1 MEVIGLAIAISIFVV
16 GFLIAGRWFTNVWLQ
31 IIVGAA
37 MGVALVAVLGIT
49 LLGVAFAG
57 CLLMA
62 SGNIDF
68 K

>member
-1 MEVIGLAIAISIFVV
+1 MGVVTLAVLISVFVV

-37 MGVALVAVLGIT
+37 MGVALIAVLGIT

-62 SGNIDF
+62 GGNVDF